1 MKRELEQKK
10 MLILIT
16 AKPLQRMVIETLA
29 PRGIGGY
36 TIAAVTG
43 AGTSGLNTGTLPSD
57 SNVMIHIILSE
68 TRLMG
73 VLEDID
79 ALMDRGYRIKAIVQ
93 DIQILPR
100 KIPDAAAV
108 KA

>member
-1 MKRELEQKK
+1 
-10 MLILIT
+10 
-16 AKPLQRMVIETLA
+16 MVIETLA

-36 TIAAVTG
+36 TISTVTG
-43 AGTSGLNTGTLPSD
+43 AGTSGLNTGALPSD

-68 TRLMG
+68 RRLVG

-79 ALMDRGYRIKAIVQ
+79 ALMERGYRIKAIVQ

-100 KIPDAAAV
+100 KVAEAPAGA
-108 KA
+108 

>member
-1 MKRELEQKK
+1 MKRQLEQKK
-10 MLILIT
+10 MLTLIT
-16 AKPLQRMVIETLA
+16 SKPLQRMVIETLT

-36 TIAAVTG
+36 TIASVTG

-68 TRLMG
+68 RRLMG
-73 VLEDID
+73 VLDDID

-100 KIPDAAAV
+100 KVPDAAAG
-108 KA
+108 A

>member
-1 MKRELEQKK
+1 MKRQLEQKK
-10 MLILIT
+10 MLTLIT
-16 AKPLQRMVIETLA
+16 SKPLQRMVIETLT

-36 TIAAVTG
+36 TIASVTG

>member
-1 MKRELEQKK
+1 MKRQLEQKK
-10 MLILIT
+10 MLILIA

-36 TIAAVTG
+36 TISTVTG

-68 TRLMG
+68 RRLVG

-79 ALMDRGYRIKAIVQ
+79 ALMERGYRIKAIVQ

-100 KIPDAAAV
+100 KVAEAPASA
-108 KA
+108 

>member
-1 MKRELEQKK
+1 MKRQLEPKK
-10 MLILIT
+10 ILILIV

-36 TIAAVTG
+36 TISTVTG
-43 AGTSGLNTGTLPSD
+43 AGTSGLNTGALPSD

-68 TRLMG
+68 RRLVG

-79 ALMDRGYRIKAIVQ
+79 ALMERGYRIKAIVQ

-100 KIPDAAAV
+100 KVADTPAGA
-108 KA
+108 